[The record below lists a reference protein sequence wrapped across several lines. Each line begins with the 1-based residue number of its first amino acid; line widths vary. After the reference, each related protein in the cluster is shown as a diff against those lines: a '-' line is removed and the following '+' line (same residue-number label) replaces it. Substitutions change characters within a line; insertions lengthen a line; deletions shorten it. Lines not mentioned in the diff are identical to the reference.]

1 MNPRVLDLVRTL
13 ITIFATILLADS
25 KLAPEDI
32 NTLAGA
38 ATLVLTLGYGV
49 YERKHE
55 GWRVGRKKFEPGE
68 EVKDG
73 GQVWICK
80 E

>member
-25 KLAPEDI
+25 KLPPEDI

-38 ATLVLTLGYGV
+38 ATLLLTLGYGV

-73 GQVWICK
+73 GQVWVCK